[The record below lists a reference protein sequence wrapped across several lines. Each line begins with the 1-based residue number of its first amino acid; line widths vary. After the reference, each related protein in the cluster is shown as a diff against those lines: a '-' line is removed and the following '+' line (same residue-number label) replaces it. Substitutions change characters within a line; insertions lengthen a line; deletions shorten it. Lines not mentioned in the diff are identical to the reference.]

1 MDACLLEMR
10 PTTIHVLLFYQ
21 AAELP
26 LEQAS
31 LTRCICGALL
41 RFPNVATKLD
51 RTQSEGATLEV
62 VQDTATEV
70 NFRRESSLT
79 ASMST

>member
-10 PTTIHVLLFYQ
+10 PTANLCTAIYR

-31 LTRCICGALL
+31 LTLFICGAVL
-41 RFPNVATKLD
+41 RFPNVDTKLD
-51 RTQSEGATLEV
+51 RTHSEGATLEV
-62 VQDTATEV
+62 VRDTATEV

-79 ASMST
+79 APMST